1 MPRELAPELTLALA
15 ALPLEQRQAI
25 ALVCVEGLDVREA
38 ARRLGMHPVR
48 CAGYLERGLARLQ
61 GIPEP
66 TVAQLQEAIARLP
79 ERQLL
84 AAVAVWLKG
93 ASTREAA
100 YAMGCSHVAV
110 VALLAR
116 ARLNVLAEVAAH

>member
-1 MPRELAPELTLALA
+1 M
-15 ALPLEQRQAI
+15 
-25 ALVCVEGLDVREA
+25 
-38 ARRLGMHPVR
+38 
-48 CAGYLERGLARLQ
+48 
-61 GIPEP
+61 
-66 TVAQLQEAIARLP
+66 AQLHEAIARLP

-100 YAMGCSHVAV
+100 DAMGCSHVAV

-116 ARLNVLAEVAAH
+116 ARLNVLAEVATH